1 MAAATLQFEKLAV
14 DIAEEALKKAE
25 QEFHQ
30 QLNTFQTAA
39 KQHQQSAI
47 DYKSQRKL
55 IVY

>member
-30 QLNTFQTAA
+30 QLSAFQTAT
-39 KQHQQSAI
+39 KQHQQRAS

-55 IVY
+55 AVY

>member
-30 QLNTFQTAA
+30 QLGAFQTAT
-39 KQHQQSAI
+39 KQHQQRAS

-55 IVY
+55 AVY

>member
-30 QLNTFQTAA
+30 QLYVFQTAA

-55 IVY
+55 VVY